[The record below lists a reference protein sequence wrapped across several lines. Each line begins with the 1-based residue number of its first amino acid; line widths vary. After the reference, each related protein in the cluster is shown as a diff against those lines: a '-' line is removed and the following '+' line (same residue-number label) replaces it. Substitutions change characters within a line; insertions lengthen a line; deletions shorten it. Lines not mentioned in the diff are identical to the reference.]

1 MNVEN
6 LVGQAFQAFNQGDN
20 ENALHLYQEAL
31 SIDPQCLQALRGCAS
46 VFTKMRNFE
55 AAINFF
61 TQAIEV
67 DPHDVGSFA
76 LRSAVYLQLSDFENA
91 LSDSS
96 KAIELEPDK
105 VELYR
110 IRATALLQLKR
121 HSESLQCFQQILQF
135 EPQDKEALEAVGI
148 LSDIIINERL
158 LPPLEDIA
166 NKIDDAFQPFDEER
180 NIFDEERKNIMREI
194 IIPISDRSS
203 DLVKDILLKD
213 TPLEVLL
220 VYSYI
225 QAVSRGCGAI
235 RSYGVDAGK
244 ERLDESKKFFKQ
256 SLDLAERLEDAEM
269 MKRIHLKLGA
279 IMLSLYKTWKAKE
292 CISDASTSYKWLNSH
307 TEILSADEEESLN
320 IRLLNICDIVESIKN
335 PPSPDTDDIDSHGE
349 TYENSYI
356 SSKPN
361 LFSKYFNNSKQITLG
376 VGALGIFFLIAG
388 QWLIGLACLGYVW
401 YSWQGF

>member
-6 LVGQAFQAFNQGDN
+6 LVDQAFQAFNQGDN

-67 DPHDVGSFA
+67 DPHDAGSFA
-76 LRSAVYLQLSDFENA
+76 LRSAVYLQSGDFENA

-96 KAIELEPDK
+96 KAIELKPDE
-105 VELYR
+105 VGRYR
-110 IRATALLQLKR
+110 IKATALLQLKR
-121 HSESLQCFQQILQF
+121 YSESLQCFQQVLQL
-135 EPQDKEALEAVGI
+135 EPEDSKALEAVGI
-148 LSDIIINERL
+148 LSDTIINERL

-180 NIFDEERKNIMREI
+180 NFLDEERKNIMREI
-194 IIPISDRSS
+194 IIPMSDRST
-203 DLVKDILLKD
+203 DLIKDIPTQD

-235 RSYGVDAGK
+235 RLYGVDAGK

-256 SLDLAERLEDAEM
+256 SLDLAERQEDSEM

-292 CISDASTSYKWLNSH
+292 CISDAFNSYKWLNSH
-307 TEILSADEEESLN
+307 TEMLSKDEEKLLN
-320 IRLLNICDIVESIKN
+320 IRLLNIYDIVESIKN
-335 PPSPDTDDIDSHGE
+335 PSSSNTDDIDSDDE
-349 TYENSYI
+349 TYKYKDSHI

-361 LFSKYFNNSKQITLG
+361 LLSEYFSNRKQVTLG
-376 VGALGIFFLIAG
+376 AGALGIVLMISG
-388 QWLIGLACLGYVW
+388 QWFLSLICFGYVW
-401 YSWQGF
+401 YSW